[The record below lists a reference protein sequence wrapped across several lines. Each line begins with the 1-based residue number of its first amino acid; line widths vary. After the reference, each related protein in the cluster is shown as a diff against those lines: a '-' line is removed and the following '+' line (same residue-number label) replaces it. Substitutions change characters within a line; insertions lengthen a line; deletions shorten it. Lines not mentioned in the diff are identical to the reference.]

1 MRACNGSDQLTCDAN
16 FPGRLPHRPLNDIA
30 HAKRTPDFL
39 DIDRS
44 ALEGEARITS
54 DYEQRF
60 EPRKR
65 CNDFLNH
72 PIRKILLFRVAAHVL
87 ERQHGDGRLVGQR
100 EGLRSLG
107 RRFCYRRRAWADA
120 HAPSPHRFGDILESL
135 GAHILSGAL
144 NLATNLP
151 DWAPFGANGLRQV
164 TSMERDRPYRRA

>member
-1 MRACNGSDQLTCDAN
+1 MAETTATATSSWRAKTSVRSRSNLSAQMCAPVNRIDQLPRDAD
-16 FPGRLPHRPLNDIA
+16 FPRRLPHRPLEDIA
-30 HAKRTPDFL
+30 HAEPAPDFL

-65 CNDFLNH
+65 RNDFLNH

-100 EGLRSLG
+100 
-107 RRFCYRRRAWADA
+107 
-120 HAPSPHRFGDILESL
+120 
-135 GAHILSGAL
+135 
-144 NLATNLP
+144 
-151 DWAPFGANGLRQV
+151 
-164 TSMERDRPYRRA
+164 